1 MVLSPAQL
9 AGLAAGHGDDATL
22 EVLRAGQLGR
32 RRLLT
37 VAAARAGG
45 DGPSVRECLALL
57 TRAERADPTAVAH
70 VLAHPPVTGW
80 ATTALRGEP
89 DTGYLAGLAAAAA
102 VRAGLPFTLAVP
114 CPEGALLLPT
124 VGGAAGLGAGLAVV
138 RGVGGPYDG
147 RPASDGGPP
156 PGLSVHGPAGAV
168 PAPAGGP
175 GGGRA
180 PAGRW
185 LPTRRITPIRATP
198 PTEVL
203 VDDQDPYRHR
213 YHRPPTGRLDDAA
226 VDRLDRLTGQAW
238 HWLTDRLPAHARGL
252 AALLRSLVP
261 LTPPPSGHPVSAT
274 SRTALGAIAVC
285 VPDDPETLAVLLVH
299 ELQHTKLGAL
309 LDLLPLHAPGGAA
322 RYRAPWRSDP
332 RPVGALLQGAYAHL
346 GVAEVW
352 RCRRHEGVHGAFEY
366 AYWREQTAR
375 AVAQLAGSAEL
386 TDDGRAFVAGMAGT
400 LHGWGS
406 GGDGRVEAAARDVA
420 DGGAVRWALANLV
433 PADGDVDEA
442 AHAWRRGRRSPPPL
456 APPTVAPGP
465 AGPARIGDTGPEA
478 AVRHR
483 LLGTAADRTGSRPG
497 VDVPVVRQPR
507 ETARRA
513 DDADRAYAGGN
524 APGALTGYR
533 RRLAEDPGD
542 TDALVGVALA
552 AGRLGRTAAARV
564 LTTRPDLVRALCHR
578 LPGADPVAVAT
589 WLAGDPA

>member
-22 EVLRAGQLGR
+22 TVLRAGQLGR

-45 DGPSVRECLALL
+45 DGPPVRESLALL
-57 TRAERADPTAVAH
+57 TRAEQADPAAVAH

-80 ATTALRGEP
+80 ATTALRGHP
-89 DTGYLAGLAAAAA
+89 DAGYLAGLAVAAA

-114 CPEGALLLPT
+114 CPGGVLLLPT
-124 VGGAAGLGAGLAVV
+124 LGGAVGLGTGPAVV
-138 RGVGGPYDG
+138 RGVGGRYDG
-147 RPASDGGPP
+147 RSAADGVAP

-168 PAPAGGP
+168 HAPADGP
-175 GGGRA
+175 GGDRLPGR
-180 PAGRW
+180 PW
-185 LPTRRITPIRATP
+185 LPSRRLTPIRDAP
-198 PTEVL
+198 PAEVL

-226 VDRLDRLTGQAW
+226 AARLDRLSGQAW
-238 HWLTDRLPAHARGL
+238 QWLTERLPAHSRGL
-252 AALLRSLVP
+252 GVLLRSLVP

-274 SRTALGAIAVC
+274 SRAALGAIAVS
-285 VPDDPETLAVLLVH
+285 VPADPETLALLLVH

-309 LDLLPLHAPGGAA
+309 LDLLPLHAPGGPAS
-322 RYRAPWRSDP
+322 YRAPWRWDP

-352 RCRRHEGVHGAFEY
+352 RCRRHEGVRSAFEY

-400 LHGWGS
+400 LRGWGAD
-406 GGDGRVEAAARDVA
+406 GDGRVGAAARDVA
-420 DGGAVRWALANLV
+420 DGGAVRWALANLT
-433 PADGDVDEA
+433 PSDDDVDEA
-442 AHAWRRGRRSPPPL
+442 AHAWRRGRRSPPPVG
-456 APPTVAPGP
+456 PPTVVPGP
-465 AGPARIGDTGPEA
+465 ARPALTGDTGPEA

-483 LLGTAADRTGSRPG
+483 LLGADRTGSRSG
-497 VDVPVVRQPR
+497 VDPASPR
-507 ETARRA
+507 AGDATPRPDE
-513 DDADRAYAGGN
+513 ADRAYAAGD
-524 APGALTGYR
+524 AEAALAAYR
-533 RRLAEDPGD
+533 RRLAGDPGD

-552 AGRLGRTAAARV
+552 TARLGRTAAARM

-578 LPGADPVAVAT
+578 LPGVDPVAVAT
-589 WLAGDPA
+589 WLAGGPA